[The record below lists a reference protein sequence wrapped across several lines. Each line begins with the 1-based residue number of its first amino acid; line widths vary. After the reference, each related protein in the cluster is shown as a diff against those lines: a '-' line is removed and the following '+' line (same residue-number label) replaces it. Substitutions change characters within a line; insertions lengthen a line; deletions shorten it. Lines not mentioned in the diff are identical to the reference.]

1 MYTPK
6 GAPHPNLAKLWAAWV
21 TSEGMNT
28 QPMLDEGI
36 LRAWPG
42 SPGPFGEYFTKHN
55 LQVRRAASIQELQET
70 NTIRKDLEAIASGAR

>member
-1 MYTPK
+1 
-6 GAPHPNLAKLWAAWV
+6 
-21 TSEGMNT
+21 MNT